1 MSIFSRFEIPKG
13 VLSDVVSEVILIV
26 VQYVS
31 ICMFSIQLVMSL
43 YQIMCG
49 IMHSRYV
56 GSDESQRKSQL
67 QVYSTSVVDDSS
79 EMLHENYE
87 GLVESP
93 SSSDDGEIDINISL
107 DMTEEQ
113 QSEVSSVANFVS
125 EDFQDEVYQESLFAG
140 DRKVSIACNI
150 NID

>member
-1 MSIFSRFEIPKG
+1 
-13 VLSDVVSEVILIV
+13 
-26 VQYVS
+26 
-31 ICMFSIQLVMSL
+31 
-43 YQIMCG
+43 
-49 IMHSRYV
+49 MHSRYV

-140 DRKVSIACNI
+140 DRKVSIACHI
-150 NID
+150 SID